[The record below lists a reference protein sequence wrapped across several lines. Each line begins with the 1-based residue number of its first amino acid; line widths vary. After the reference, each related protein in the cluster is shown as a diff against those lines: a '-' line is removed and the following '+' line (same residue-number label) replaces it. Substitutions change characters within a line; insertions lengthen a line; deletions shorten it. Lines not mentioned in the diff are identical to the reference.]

1 MVEKIE
7 FEALKDKILAGDL
20 YIIGFINYI
29 GIGLLVA
36 LFANAFFKIKYKSM
50 SFFKIILL
58 IILFFIAV
66 SLLYINV
73 KKYLEYQQKIK
84 EIEIDIFFPKSMLKF
99 DLAFI
104 ITLLFYSFVILVI
117 NNISLLVI
125 NSISNILKI
134 IFKLLVIKFSVSL
147 LLLSFIASAATIL
160 PYIYFFYYL
169 RSSEKRYEPS
179 PA

>member
-7 FEALKDKILAGDL
+7 FEALKGKILSGDL
-20 YIIGFINYI
+20 EIIGLINYI

-36 LFANAFFKIKYKSM
+36 LFANAFFTINYRPM
-50 SFFKIILL
+50 PLLKIISL
-58 IILFFIAV
+58 IILFSIAV
-66 SLLYINV
+66 SLLFFNV
-73 KKYLEYQQKIK
+73 KRYLGYQQKMKGIK
-84 EIEIDIFFPKSMLKF
+84 IDIYYPNSRLKF
-99 DLAFI
+99 DLTFI

-160 PYIYFFYYL
+160 PYIFFFYYL
-169 RSSEKRYEPS
+169 RSSEKRYKPS